1 MRNLAIGLVFAALL
15 STGSGCVGRAI
26 SEGLGKVTGAKG
38 ITIVID
44 PLSQRSRDIA
54 LVEYTRFEL
63 APFTDEFGKTPSALL
78 PLLKDRFERQL
89 AARKIA
95 NTGGK
100 TLLIRGKI
108 IHYEDATRA
117 VSQVFGPFEEVVARV
132 ELVDKSSGKVLGVAN
147 CIGRSRETVNQG
159 VEKKADGLAEA
170 IVSWIA
176 AHYPK
181 SDNE

>member
-1 MRNLAIGLVFAALL
+1 MRKLAMGLVVTALL
-15 STGSGCVGRAI
+15 SMGSGCVGRAV
-26 SEGLGKVTGAKG
+26 SEAMGKVTGAKG

-44 PLSQRSRDIA
+44 PVSQRSRDIA

-63 APFTDEFGKTPSALL
+63 GTFTDEFGKTPPALL

-89 AARKIA
+89 AAKKIP
-95 NTGGK
+95 NTSGK

-181 SDNE
+181 TEND